1 MDVSRFCVGA
11 MTFGSKLEQA
21 DAQRVVDEALD
32 NGVNFIDTADSY
44 GRSEEILGQ
53 ILPPE
58 KRNRVF
64 LATKVFR
71 RYCRDE
77 HVGRNSRVNI
87 INSLE
92 RSLRLLNTDYVDLY
106 QLHHPDPVTP
116 LEETLQTLDTL
127 IKAGKIRYIGVSN
140 HYAWQMATMLG
151 ESKVHGWEPIVSL
164 QANYDI
170 LDRQIELET
179 VPFLEKLNIAL
190 MCYGPLCGG
199 ILTGKYRG
207 GEDIPEGSRAE
218 QNRKLQEYLKDN
230 VVEEVLGGL
239 VDLTESTEFSMNQ
252 LAILWLLSKPH
263 ASSIILGGSKPD
275 HFSQLYEI
283 ADAFLPQDLVERIDA
298 LSEPRV
304 YSVYRNQPVTAGA
317 PLGVQW

>member
-1 MDVSRFCVGA
+1 MGA
-11 MTFGSKLEQA
+11 MTFGSKLEQC
-21 DAQRVVDEALD
+21 DAERVLDEALD

-44 GRSEEILGQ
+44 GQSEEILGR
-53 ILPPE
+53 ILNPE

-87 INSLE
+87 ISSLE
-92 RSLRLLNTDYVDLY
+92 RSLNLMKTDCVDLY
-106 QLHHPDPVTP
+106 QLHHPDPITP

-127 IKAGKIRYIGVSN
+127 IRAGKIRYIGVSN

-151 ESKVHGWEPIVSL
+151 ESKAHGWEPIVSL

-179 VPFLEKLNIAL
+179 VPFLNKLNIAL

-199 ILTGKYRG
+199 ILTGKYKG
-207 GEDIPEGSRAE
+207 GESIPEGSRAE
-218 QNRKLQEYLKDN
+218 QSRKLREYLEDN
-230 VVEEVLGGL
+230 VVEDVLDGL
-239 VDLTESTEFSMNQ
+239 VELTESSDFTMNQ
-252 LAILWLLSKPH
+252 VAILWLLSKPH
-263 ASSIILGGSKPD
+263 ATSIILGGSKPD
-275 HFSQLYEI
+275 HFSQIYEV
-283 ADAFLPQDLVERIDA
+283 ADEALPEEVTGQIDKLSGPRIH
-298 LSEPRV
+298 
-304 YSVYRNQPVTAGA
+304 SVYRNQPITTGA